1 MIDVNFLWW
10 LKRGSG
16 RFGIFLASV
25 LRTMTLNLHI
35 LLSCDRSNINSK
47 SCSGCRRLIFDDGQ
61 RTRACYDFRNPGHSI
76 WYPDESNDLHISLLF
91 KKGGDALNFIGQLA
105 NYQTF
110 KRFRFGLTFE
120 REPV

>member
-1 MIDVNFLWW
+1 MVAQ
-10 LKRGSG
+10 KRKWSIRNIFSFSAPDNDTQPSYCYLVAG
-16 RFGIFLASV
+16 RI
-25 LRTMTLNLHI
+25 
-35 LLSCDRSNINSK
+35 INSK

-91 KKGGDALNFIGQLA
+91 KKGGDALNFIGQLT
-105 NYQTF
+105 NYQAF